1 MSERVRERESP
12 VVQLVGVAVL
22 IGSGLISGVFFAVAV
37 SVLPALN
44 AMTPDRYLQ
53 AHSLLGR
60 GYHPTMPLLV
70 NATLAAD
77 IVLAVVAPSAAIRSL
92 LITSIIGIVVV
103 EAVSHLCN
111 VPLNKTV
118 RGTDAGAV
126 PVDWQDPRPRWR
138 MWHRVRTVAALVV
151 LLLNSLAITLAN

>member
-1 MSERVRERESP
+1 M
-12 VVQLVGVAVL
+12 VQLVGAAALV
-22 IGSGLISGVFFAVAV
+22 GSGLISGVFFAVAV

-53 AHSLLGR
+53 AHSLLGK

-70 NATLAAD
+70 NATLVAD
-77 IVLAVVAPSAAIRSL
+77 IVLAVAAPSATIRSL
-92 LITSIIGIVVV
+92 LITSIVGIVAV

-111 VPLNKTV
+111 VPLNKVV
-118 RGTDAGAV
+118 RGTDSGVV

-138 MWHRVRTVAALVV
+138 MWHMIRTVAALLV
-151 LLLNSLAITLAN
+151 LTLNSLAITLAH